1 MSTDEMLD
9 GLLDQEHDH
18 NELDE
23 QQAEHQEEPEN
34 LYTDVAA
41 FVEGFLI
48 TVYARPVN
56 AQKNDFR
63 WCAHWWE
70 HAEAV
75 SRLEALWKAFETLR
89 QDPGTGA
96 AVWWR
101 DYADPT
107 LNALCSS
114 EGAFKQCSDTQHKVY
129 ADLPVEPA
137 PDWFRLNGTK

>member
-1 MSTDEMLD
+1 MSTDDMLD
-9 GLLDQEHDH
+9 GLVDQEHDH
-18 NELDE
+18 GEDAE
-23 QQAEHQEEPEN
+23 QDEHQDEPEN
-34 LYTDVAA
+34 LYPDVAA
-41 FVEGFLI
+41 FVEGFLV

-63 WCAHWWE
+63 WCTRWWE

-107 LNALCSS
+107 MNALCSN

-129 ADLPVEPA
+129 PDLPVVSA
-137 PDWFRLNGTK
+137 PDWFRQNGTK